1 MLQNDE
7 LMTLK
12 KNDADILIQENVT
25 FSLQNVVH
33 WETSYNLVLIKSF

>member
-1 MLQNDE
+1 MLQNDK

-12 KNDADILIQENVT
+12 KNDADILIQESVT

-33 WETSYNLVLIKSF
+33 WETSYTLVLIKSF